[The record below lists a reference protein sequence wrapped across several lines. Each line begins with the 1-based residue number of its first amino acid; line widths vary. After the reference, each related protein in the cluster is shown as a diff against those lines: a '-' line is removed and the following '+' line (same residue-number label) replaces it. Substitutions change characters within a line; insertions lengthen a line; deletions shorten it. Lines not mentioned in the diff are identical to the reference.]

1 MAMKLVRYEL
11 VSGAS
16 IVVEEEID
24 DRGGYVGRGDVVE
37 PARQKFE
44 EALAMLRPATAAVM
58 AEIQTLIDGPEEV
71 QLELGFSLKGEVGGA
86 RDCREFRVGAV
97 RWH

>member
-37 PARQKFE
+37 PAR
-44 EALAMLRPATAAVM
+44 
-58 AEIQTLIDGPEEV
+58 
-71 QLELGFSLKGEVGGA
+71 
-86 RDCREFRVGAV
+86 
-97 RWH
+97 